1 MSKILIT
8 GTSAPQAS
16 AEANERSLSF
26 SKVLSIVLSQQ
37 GHTVV
42 QQIPDVSWT
51 LNDLDEYDCV
61 LVGISPLTS
70 LSANYVYGALSVI
83 DVLRDTG
90 RLRLFFDAPDP
101 TKIYASIRAIIK
113 NPENL
118 TKPFYSYRR
127 GYNTILSHNVRTNL
141 LDVISMLLNEQWP
154 VTLYPRLPWTDH
166 AIVQKQLPSGAHD
179 SIVGVNFD
187 SYLISNQTVLD
198 IEKRNKWV
206 VDNHSDRWTK
216 STIATLSFPTVPMKW
231 NKAWSDAQVFNQI
244 SYGIGAILSPSQ
256 YGTWW
261 SYRLIQCLNAQTP
274 VVTDWRESGAIGPHW
289 MHLAAFIEDM
299 EQGERDELA

>member
-101 TKIYASIRAIIK
+101 
-113 NPENL
+113 
-118 TKPFYSYRR
+118 
-127 GYNTILSHNVRTNL
+127 
-141 LDVISMLLNEQWP
+141 
-154 VTLYPRLPWTDH
+154 
-166 AIVQKQLPSGAHD
+166 
-179 SIVGVNFD
+179 
-187 SYLISNQTVLD
+187 
-198 IEKRNKWV
+198 
-206 VDNHSDRWTK
+206 DRK
-216 STIATLSFPTVPMKW
+216 ST
-231 NKAWSDAQVFNQI
+231 
-244 SYGIGAILSPSQ
+244 
-256 YGTWW
+256 
-261 SYRLIQCLNAQTP
+261 RLNSSHT
-274 VVTDWRESGAIGPHW
+274 
-289 MHLAAFIEDM
+289 
-299 EQGERDELA
+299 